1 MIATALILGA
11 AIFVGTSLLTR
22 YWNKVVD
29 VMKRAINKIKNLVAG
44 ILVGST
50 IFIRKQGE
58 KFQNRTKHYSKT
70 NLGKWEE
77 TIVSYEQ
84 MANEV
89 PEEYQNYALLNDEYD
104 LTLELELQLKGR

>member
-1 MIATALILGA
+1 MIAIALVLGA
-11 AIFVGTSLLTR
+11 TLFAGTTLLCK
-22 YWNKVVD
+22 YWNRVIEVLK
-29 VMKRAINKIKNLVAG
+29 KAINRLKSIVSG
-44 ILVGST
+44 ILVGSAV
-50 IFIRKQGE
+50 FIRKQGE

-104 LTLELELQLKGR
+104 LTLELELRLKGR